1 MLNICRQLS
10 GYVAKELTED
20 GLKAQKVHIK
30 IKNVNFEVFSRT
42 KSLTSWTN
50 ETEKI
55 FEAAKYLLM
64 NEWEQSQRKL
74 RLRLIG

>member
-10 GYVAKELTED
+10 GHVSKELSED
-20 GLKAQKVHIK
+20 NLKALKVHIK
-30 IKNVNFEVFSRT
+30 IKNVNFQVFSRT

-55 FEAAKYLLM
+55 FEAAKFLLL
-64 NEWEQSQRKL
+64 NEWEKSQRKL